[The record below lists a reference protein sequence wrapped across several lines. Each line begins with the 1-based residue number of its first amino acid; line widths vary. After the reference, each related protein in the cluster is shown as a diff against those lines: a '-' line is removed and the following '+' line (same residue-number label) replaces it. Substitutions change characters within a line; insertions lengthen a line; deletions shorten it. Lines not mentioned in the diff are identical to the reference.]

1 MASPAIQAE
10 AVVRS
15 VTDTQPEML
24 TTSPPAVLPP
34 RPVHRLWAIPLTV
47 IAFAAVTTILLTSM
61 LPADLHAKNTAGVEA
76 PYALVPANADPVAP
90 RLSFD
95 AVPRYEASGKLLF
108 VTIRQPEITLL
119 DWFVG
124 RDQAEVGFLSY
135 EDKYGVATPTQ
146 TKTFNFQMM
155 RTAKETAEYQALSFL
170 GYPAELRPGDVIIQA
185 LCDVVDE
192 TTGDCITPP
201 PADEVLDPGD
211 QIVAIEGRP
220 VDTLDDLAA
229 ILADYAPGDTV
240 TVRYV
245 REGEGERE
253 GEIQL
258 IESDDGERRT
268 IVGFYPF
275 DTASVEL
282 PFEVEIDSGDIGGP
296 SAGLAFTLTVIDE
309 LTPGELTG
317 DHLIAVTGTIDSG
330 GNVGAIGGL
339 ASKVSAV
346 KQMGATAFLVPA
358 SQSEADL
365 ARAREIAGDDLEV
378 IPVATLQ
385 EAIEALARFG
395 GNGLELG
402 KPGADY
408 TAG

>member
-34 RPVHRLWAIPLTV
+34 RKVHRLWAIPL
-47 IAFAAVTTILLTSM
+47 AAVAFLAVVALLFASM
-61 LPADLHAKNTAGVEA
+61 LPADLHATNIAGVEA

-95 AVPRYEASGKLLF
+95 AVPRYDASGEILF

-119 DWFVG
+119 DWFIG
-124 RDQAEVGFLSY
+124 RDQPEVGFLSY
-135 EDKYGVATPTQ
+135 EDKFGPSTPSQ

-185 LCDVVDE
+185 LCDEVDQ
-192 TTGDCITPP
+192 TTGDCITPA

-211 QIVAIEGRP
+211 QIIAIDGQAVE
-220 VDTLDDLAA
+220 DIDDLTE
-229 ILADYAPGDTV
+229 ILSAHAPGDTV

-245 REGEGERE
+245 REGEGEQE
-253 GEIQL
+253 GAIEL

-268 IVGFYPF
+268 IIGFYPF

-282 PFEVEIDSGDIGGP
+282 PFEVNIDSGDIGGP

-309 LTPGELTG
+309 ITPGELTG
-317 DHLIAVTGTIDSG
+317 DHQIAVTGTIDQD

-339 ASKVSAV
+339 VSKTSAV
-346 KQMGATAFLVPA
+346 KQLGVTAFIVPA
-358 SQSEADL
+358 AQGEEDI
-365 ARAREIAGDDLEV
+365 ARARAVAGDDLEV
-378 IPVATLQ
+378 VPVATLQ

>member
-1 MASPAIQAE
+1 M
-10 AVVRS
+10 
-15 VTDTQPEML
+15 
-24 TTSPPAVLPP
+24 
-34 RPVHRLWAIPLTV
+34 
-47 IAFAAVTTILLTSM
+47 
-61 LPADLHAKNTAGVEA
+61 
-76 PYALVPANADPVAP
+76 
-90 RLSFD
+90 
-95 AVPRYEASGKLLF
+95 
-108 VTIRQPEITLL
+108 
-119 DWFVG
+119 
-124 RDQAEVGFLSY
+124 
-135 EDKYGVATPTQ
+135 
-146 TKTFNFQMM
+146 
-155 RTAKETAEYQALSFL
+155 
-170 GYPAELRPGDVIIQA
+170 
-185 LCDVVDE
+185 
-192 TTGDCITPP
+192 
-201 PADEVLDPGD
+201 
-211 QIVAIEGRP
+211 
-220 VDTLDDLAA
+220 
-229 ILADYAPGDTV
+229 
-240 TVRYV
+240 
-245 REGEGERE
+245 
-253 GEIQL
+253 
-258 IESDDGERRT
+258 
-268 IVGFYPF
+268 
-275 DTASVEL
+275 
-282 PFEVEIDSGDIGGP
+282 EIDSGDIGGP